1 MKMKKIYIEISDEEF
16 KEIGPLLNF
25 IKLKIGIKSA
35 FLQGLFNILERD
47 IEDEK
52 ILKVLKETKKR
63 IGMM

>member
-1 MKMKKIYIEISDEEF
+1 MKKIYIEISDEEF

-25 IKLKIGIKSA
+25 IKVKIGIKKA